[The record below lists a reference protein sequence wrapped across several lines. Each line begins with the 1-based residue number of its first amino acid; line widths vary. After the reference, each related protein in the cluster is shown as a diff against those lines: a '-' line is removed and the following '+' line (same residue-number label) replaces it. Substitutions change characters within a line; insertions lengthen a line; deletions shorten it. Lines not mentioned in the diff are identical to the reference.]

1 MCSMP
6 VHRMNRSSGKNKPT
20 TKTAPLGSH
29 SVTCG
34 AKRIALALRRRRD
47 AQELGHGVLGIRIGQ
62 TASTRRQEDPIALLV
77 SATES
82 DGPGANLWPVGRAL
96 PSAAFHCRKSAPP
109 SPRFKAGEGI
119 FAFVEDDANG
129 SLETAHGHGG
139 GPEVLCRL
147 HTWCHGTSLG
157 ECDQTVTQYTRHFSI
172 LPCSPGQPRPLGKRS
187 PPGSGV
193 ADLYG
198 IVSRL
203 GLRVLS
209 VWHVAT
215 MPAGSTPR
223 TCSRPSSSSR
233 RWGRAL
239 LTSLACDDIVPTQ

>member
-1 MCSMP
+1 M
-6 VHRMNRSSGKNKPT
+6 SGT
-20 TKTAPLGSH
+20 T
-29 SVTCG
+29 
-34 AKRIALALRRRRD
+34 
-47 AQELGHGVLGIRIGQ
+47 
-62 TASTRRQEDPIALLV
+62 
-77 SATES
+77 
-82 DGPGANLWPVGRAL
+82 PGLWNPAV
-96 PSAAFHCRKSAPP
+96 FHCRKSAPP

-239 LTSLACDDIVPTQ
+239 LTSLACDDIVPTQRVYYLPDLHGARGSPPNRLAPAQQPPGSPGSRQTAATWQLHHVALEGEVTV